1 MLVKFECFLE
11 SSLRVVTVLCALAL
25 RDCSGVL
32 VLSSNVWQKF
42 PVKRTEPLTG
52 ILYITAD
59 KQHMEELKHAIH
71 VKEIVEGELSMQY
84 YNNNNHSSKNV
95 DDDNDPSHRNCEE

>member
-1 MLVKFECFLE
+1 M
-11 SSLRVVTVLCALAL
+11 
-25 RDCSGVL
+25 
-32 VLSSNVWQKF
+32 WQKF

-84 YNNNNHSSKNV
+84 YNNSNKIV
-95 DDDNDPSHRNCEE
+95 YDDNDPSHGNCEE